1 MLFVPFVTDFFCLF
15 VAEPWYDA
23 SAFLDL
29 AAREV
34 QMQYPI
40 AIIASVALFFS
51 LGTRERLEIRDSFE
65 FEPSA
70 QTVRKIR
77 WPKRSIEVALST
89 SLLSPG
95 ANIKSDSDVVG
106 AARRAL
112 ARWSSL
118 SNINFVITWSTAT
131 SVSPADAGDGVSLLT
146 IAGTP
151 ENEAFNSEATT
162 GRTRVFFD
170 PETGNIA
177 EADISINPK
186 PRAEDGTQLQFSTD
200 GTPGTYDLEATFTHE
215 IGHMLGLDHSSVL
228 SSTMQGR
235 QAFNGTFGLP
245 ALTERTLSEEDR
257 QKIRGLYG
265 PKLKLGRI
273 EGRLVDNRTPGTLM
287 PLNGVNVWAEN
298 VVNGRL
304 IASDVTAEDGTYRLE
319 GLAPGLYR
327 VVVASGADTAQ
338 KFRSFELSSQI
349 IVKPD
354 VATPLSSSLVPQ
366 QASVLNPKVIGLNAE
381 LSTVALPLTPGK
393 RVKIYFGG
401 EGVDQ
406 VPGTS
411 IAVNSPFFTVDPAT
425 LAREQI
431 AAPFP
436 VVSIE
441 LQVAANAPFGDYTL
455 RLQSNSGETAYVPG
469 AITIDPGAASTFAN
483 PVDDFRFFVTQQY
496 TDLTGR
502 EPDSAMLDKL
512 TAQLSGCNS
521 RSDCLRMRR
530 IEISTNLL
538 VENELPATGVF
549 LYGLYSAALGRQPRY
564 AELETDRALILGQK
578 SELEAMRLALT
589 TAFMERGEFKRRF
602 PATMKPSDFVD
613 SLLATIVQTTGV
625 DLASER
631 SLLIGLLD
639 DSANGRAAVLTR
651 LASDQRV
658 VDANYNHALV
668 LFQYFTYL
676 RRNPDEA
683 AYNAW
688 VNTLKSKP
696 LRDPDAAR
704 SLVCNFLN
712 STEYQNRFTM
722 VATHTNRE
730 CN

>member
-1 MLFVPFVTDFFCLF
+1 MPG
-15 VAEPWYDA
+15 
-23 SAFLDL
+23 AFLDL
-29 AAREV
+29 ANREV
-34 QMQYPI
+34 QMQYPV
-40 AIIASVALFFS
+40 AIITSLALFFA
-51 LGTRERLEIRDSFE
+51 LGSRERLEIRDSFE
-65 FEPSA
+65 FEPST

-77 WPKRSIEVALST
+77 WPKKTIEVALST

-95 ANIKSDSDVVG
+95 SNIKPDSDVVG

-112 ARWSSL
+112 TRWASL
-118 SNINFVITWSTAT
+118 SNINFIVTWSQAT
-131 SVSPADAGDGVSLLT
+131 SVSPAEAGDGISLLT
-146 IAGTP
+146 IAVTP

-170 PETGNIA
+170 PETGHIA
-177 EADISINPK
+177 EADISINPR
-186 PRAEDGTQLQFSTD
+186 PRAEDGTELQFSTD

-215 IGHMLGLDHSSVL
+215 IGHLLGLDHSSVL

-265 PKLKLGRI
+265 SNLKLGRI
-273 EGRLVDNRTPGTLM
+273 EGRLVDNRTAGALT
-287 PLNGVNVWAEN
+287 PLNGVNVWAES

-304 IASDVTAEDGTYRLE
+304 IASDVTAEDGTYHLE
-319 GLAPGLYR
+319 VLTPGQYR
-327 VVVASGADTAQ
+327 VVVASSVEAAQ
-338 KFRSFELSSQI
+338 KFRSFELSNQVV
-349 IVKPD
+349 VKAD
-354 VATPLSSSLVPQ
+354 VATPLNSSLVPSQ
-366 QASVLNPKVIGLNAE
+366 VSVLNPKMIGLNAE

-411 IAVNSPFFTVDPAT
+411 ITVNSPFFTVDPAT
-425 LAREQI
+425 LTREQI

-436 VVSIE
+436 IVSIE
-441 LQVAANAPFGDYTL
+441 VQVAPNAPFGDYTL

-469 AITIDPGAASTFAN
+469 AITIDPGVASTLSN

-496 TDLTGR
+496 LDLTGR
-502 EPDSAMLDKL
+502 EPDSATLDKL
-512 TAQLSGCNS
+512 TAQLTGCNL
-521 RSDCLRMRR
+521 RSVCLRTRR
-530 IEISTNLL
+530 IDISTKL

-549 LYGLYSAALGRQPRY
+549 LYGLYSTGLGRQPRY
-564 AELETDRALILGQK
+564 AELETDRALGLNQK
-578 SELEAMRLALT
+578 SELEAVRFALAN
-589 TAFMERGEFKRRF
+589 AFVERAEFKRRF
-602 PATMKPSDFVD
+602 PATMKPSEFVD
-613 SLLATIVQTTGV
+613 SLLTTMAQTEGV
-625 DLASER
+625 DLTSER

-639 DSANGRAAVLTR
+639 DSANGRAVVLTR

-683 AYNAW
+683 GYNAW
-688 VNTLKSKP
+688 VNTLKTKP

-704 SLVCNFLN
+704 SLVCNFLT
-712 STEYQNRFTM
+712 SAEYQSRFTM
-722 VATHTNRE
+722 NPTHNSRE

>member
-1 MLFVPFVTDFFCLF
+1 
-15 VAEPWYDA
+15 
-23 SAFLDL
+23 
-29 AAREV
+29 
-34 QMQYPI
+34 MQYPV
-40 AIIASVALFFS
+40 AIIASVAMFFA

-65 FEPSA
+65 FEPTA

-77 WPKRSIEVALST
+77 WPKKTIEVALST

-95 ANIKSDSDVVG
+95 ANIKPDSDVVG

-118 SNINFVITWSTAT
+118 SNINFIVTWSSST
-131 SVSPADAGDGVSLLT
+131 SVSPAEAGDGVSLLT
-146 IAGTP
+146 IAATP

-177 EADISINPK
+177 EADISINPR

-215 IGHMLGLDHSSVL
+215 IGHLLGLDHSSVL

-245 ALTERTLSEEDR
+245 AMTERTLSEDDR

-265 PKLKLGRI
+265 PKLRLGRI
-273 EGRLVDNRTPGTLM
+273 EGRLTDNRTPGSLA

-298 VVNGRL
+298 VVTGRV
-304 IASDVTAEDGTYRLE
+304 IASDVTADDGTYHLE
-319 GLAPGLYR
+319 GLAPGQYR
-327 VVVASGADTAQ
+327 VVVASAAENAQ
-338 KFRSFELSSQI
+338 KFRSFELSSQVA
-349 IVKPD
+349 VKPD
-354 VATPLSSSLVPQ
+354 VATPLNSNLIPPQ
-366 QASVLNPKVIGLNAE
+366 VSGLNPKVIGLNAE
-381 LSTVALPLTPGK
+381 LSSVPLPLTPGK
-393 RVKIYFGG
+393 RVKIYLGG

-411 IAVNSPFFTVDPAT
+411 IAVNSPFFTVDPST

-436 VVSIE
+436 IVSIE

-469 AITIDPGAASTFAN
+469 AITIDPGVTSTSSN

-496 TDLTGR
+496 ADLTGH
-502 EPDSAMLDKL
+502 EPDAASLDKL
-512 TAQLSGCNS
+512 TAQLSGCNL
-521 RSDCLRMRR
+521 RNDCLRIRR
-530 IEISTNLL
+530 VDISTNLL
-538 VENELPATGVF
+538 VENELAGTGVF
-549 LYGLYSAALGRQPRY
+549 LYGLYSTALGRQPRY
-564 AELETDRALILGQK
+564 AELETDRAVILNQK
-578 SELEAMRLALT
+578 SEVEAVRLALAS
-589 TAFMERGEFKRRF
+589 AFVERAEFKRKF
-602 PATMKPSDFVD
+602 PVTMKPAEFVD
-613 SLLATIVQTTGV
+613 SLLATIVQSTGV

-639 DSANGRAAVLTR
+639 DPTNGRATVLTR

-658 VDANYNHALV
+658 IDANYNPALV

-683 AYNAW
+683 GFNAW
-688 VNTLKSKP
+688 VNTLKGKP

-704 SLVCNFLN
+704 SMVCNFLN
-712 STEYQNRFTM
+712 SAEYQNRFTM
-722 VATHTNRE
+722 NPTHNSRD